1 MKLNKQRVLRVLA
14 FWVVFIFCIPFFM
27 PMSTA
32 QSTLISSDKAVN
44 AAVQLKGWNATE
56 LASYRVFTELRYL
69 KEENGWLYIYA
80 ADAKTGNLTF
90 EQILSLQIPDPVA
103 KLRGYYWYVSINT
116 NPNADIKEVGTYSYD
131 FWVDAVNATV
141 AHSNSPV
148 GGDWQLGWK
157 TYNSN
162 GSKGINAN
170 IYSDQ
175 TFLTGGF
182 WLGILEGFTDDK
194 GYWMN
199 IGVGNDTSYPDY
211 RGSNPPTVWMEV
223 IDPNNNQV
231 AHYALATPAYN
242 ASSQCSIVYS
252 YLPYVN
258 LWVWGWFYQGKF
270 VQGYYDGGTKIDSGG
285 SINMI
290 ESLTTQQRSSP
301 YTANLFTNGLQY
313 TNGAYYDQP
322 PYTLPGFYNPSS
334 FVYYNNLAPGCF
346 FTTINTSA
354 PYTISFTWTHYP

>member
-1 MKLNKQRVLRVLA
+1 MKLNKQGVFRVLA
-14 FWVVFIFCIPFFM
+14 FWVIFIFCVSFM
-27 PMSTA
+27 PVSTA
-32 QSTLISSDKAVN
+32 QPTLISSDKAVN
-44 AAVQLKGWNATE
+44 AAVQLEGWNATE

-69 KEENGWLYIYA
+69 KEENGWLYIYTTN
-80 ADAKTGNLTF
+80 AKTGNLTF

-103 KLRGYYWYVSINT
+103 KLRGYYWYVSVNT
-116 NPNADIKEVGTYSYD
+116 NPNADIKEAGTYSYD

-175 TFLTGGF
+175 TFLTG
-182 WLGILEGFTDDK
+182 WVSILEGFTDDK

-199 IGVGNDTSYPDY
+199 IGVGNDTGGSGY
-211 RGSNPPTVWMEV
+211 SNPPVVWMEV
-223 IDPNNNQV
+223 CNPSGTQV
-231 AHYALATPAYN
+231 AHYALANPSYN
-242 ASSQCSIVYS
+242 TSNQCSIVYS

-270 VQGYYDGGTKIDSGG
+270 VEGYSDGGTVINSGG

-290 ESLTTQQRSSP
+290 ENIAPTQPRNSP
-301 YTANLFTNGLQY
+301 YTHNLFTNGLQY
-313 TNGAYYDQP
+313 TNYSYYDQP
-322 PYTLPGFYNPSS
+322 PYSLPGFYNPSS
-334 FVYYNNLAPGCF
+334 FVNYNNSAPGYMS
-346 FTTINTSA
+346 TTINTST
-354 PYTISFTWTHYP
+354 PYTISFTWTHS